1 MKKLKLLGVAASLI
15 WLSVCRTPVLEAAA
29 VKHQYRPASGGYAIT
44 LPPGSQELYHTSTG
58 IRFTVG
64 EDFMVSADLYTLPSF
79 VSVPMRQYSREQKK
93 EFKEFVGKVQDFQ
106 DASINEEGA
115 TDPVDRVARRF
126 RQRRAMQ
133 EGTAATRDDLN
144 TPVRDRNTFTYE
156 TVLKDSMASNRPY
169 IIGRAYQ
176 PQKNI
181 MLVVNVSAPEELQ
194 EAAKQAFKSLTSDLE
209 LGKVKY
215 TDENIL
221 TVPSMGYEMEIPSG
235 WRMYTMRA
243 DNVLFARSL
252 SSVHTDGL
260 MIREFSDDS
269 FKDLGNSNKAGLA
282 KAESDFIAKLTR
294 YTPNI
299 TILNHEPITVGSLNG
314 SLAESTDNE
323 DLKKVFVIN
332 TYLMNDKGQ
341 GYMIRYHTDD
351 TINYDLKLK
360 AFKSSV
366 ESFKL
371 LPNNQLDNEPET
383 PAVSTKRSPFFR
395 DRVEW
400 LRRHR
405 PAAEQ
410 G

>member
-1 MKKLKLLGVAASLI
+1 
-15 WLSVCRTPVLEAAA
+15 
-29 VKHQYRPASGGYAIT
+29 
-44 LPPGSQELYHTSTG
+44 
-58 IRFTVG
+58 
-64 EDFMVSADLYTLPSF
+64 MVSADLYTLPSF
-79 VSVPMRQYSREQKK
+79 VSVPMKQYSSEQKK
-93 EFKEFVGKVQDFQ
+93 EFKKFVGKVQDFQ
-106 DASINEEGA
+106 DASINEEGS
-115 TDPVDRVARRF
+115 TDIFDRVANRF
-126 RQRRAMQ
+126 RRRRQ
-133 EGTAATRDDLN
+133 LQAAGEEIDGKETGKAAAKD
-144 TPVRDRNTFTYE
+144 TFTYE
-156 TVLKDSMASNRPY
+156 AVLSDSQLSNRPY

-181 MLVVNVSAPEELQ
+181 LLVVNVSASEEMQ
-194 EAAKQAFKSLTSDLE
+194 EAAKQAFRSLTSDLV
-209 LGKVKY
+209 LSKVKY
-215 TDENIL
+215 PDENMLI
-221 TVPSMGYEMEIPSG
+221 VPKMGYEMEIPSG
-235 WRMYTMRA
+235 WRMYTLRA

-269 FKDLGNSNKAGLA
+269 FKHLGSSNKAGLA

-332 TYLMNDKGQ
+332 TYLMNEHGN

-371 LPNNQLDNEPET
+371 LPNNELKEESEAAAM
-383 PAVSTKRSPFFR
+383 PA
-395 DRVEW
+395 
-400 LRRHR
+400 RHR
-405 PAAEQ
+405 IFRRSQAVQPEE
-410 G
+410 

>member
-1 MKKLKLLGVAASLI
+1 MKKLNLLGLAVSLV
-15 WLSVCRTPVLEAAA
+15 WFSVCRAPVLEAAA
-29 VKHQYRPASGGYAIT
+29 VKNQYRPASGGYAIT

-79 VSVPMRQYSREQKK
+79 VSVPMKQYSSEQKK
-93 EFKEFVGKVQDFQ
+93 EFKNFIGKVQDFQ
-106 DASINEEGA
+106 DTSINEEGSNL
-115 TDPVDRVARRF
+115 PVDRVANRF
-126 RQRRAMQ
+126 RRRRQLQ
-133 EGTAATRDDLN
+133 ESEALQKDKVKA
-144 TPVRDRNTFTYE
+144 PVKDTFTYE
-156 TVLKDSMASNRPY
+156 AVLKDSLMSNRPY

-181 MLVVNVSAPEELQ
+181 LLVVNVSAPEELQ
-194 EAAKQAFKSLTSDLE
+194 DAAKQAFKSVTSDLE

-215 TDENIL
+215 PDENIL
-221 TVPSMGYEMEIPSG
+221 TVPQMGYTMEIPSG

-269 FKDLGNSNKAGLA
+269 FKDLGSSNKAGLA

-299 TILNHEPITVGSLNG
+299 TILSHEPITVGTLNG

-323 DLKKVFVIN
+323 DLKKVFIIN
-332 TYLMNDKGQ
+332 TYLMNEHGN

-371 LPNNQLDNEPET
+371 LPNNQLYEEPE
-383 PAVSTKRSPFFR
+383 PQELPVHRRFIRRS
-395 DRVEW
+395 
-400 LRRHR
+400 R
-405 PAAEQ
+405 PVQPEE
-410 G
+410 

>member
-1 MKKLKLLGVAASLI
+1 MKKLNLLGVAATLI
-15 WLSVCRTPVLEAAA
+15 ALSVCRTPELEAAA
-29 VKHQYRPASGGYAIT
+29 AKNQYRPASGGYTIT

-79 VSVPMRQYSREQKK
+79 VSVPMKQYSSEQKK
-93 EFKEFVGKVQDFQ
+93 EFKEFVGKVQDFP
-106 DASINEEGA
+106 DSTINEEGS
-115 TDPVDRVARRF
+115 TNVADKVASRF
-126 RQRRAMQ
+126 RRRRQLQTETETSVEKAP
-133 EGTAATRDDLN
+133 EKD
-144 TPVRDRNTFTYE
+144 TFTYE
-156 TVLKDSMASNRPY
+156 AVMADSQKSNRPY
-169 IIGRAYQ
+169 VIGRAYQ
-176 PQKNI
+176 PQKNVL
-181 MLVVNVSAPEELQ
+181 LVVNVNAPEEMQ
-194 EAAKQAFKSLTSDLE
+194 EAAKQAFKAVTSDLT
-209 LGKVKY
+209 LSKVKY

-243 DNVLFARSL
+243 DTVLFGRSL

-260 MIREFSDDS
+260 MVREFSDDS
-269 FKDLGNSNKAGLA
+269 FKDLGTSNKAGLA

-299 TILNHEPITVGSLNG
+299 TILRHEPITVGSLNG

-323 DLKKVFVIN
+323 DLKKVFIIN
-332 TYLMNDKGQ
+332 TYLMNEHGN

-371 LPNNQLDNEPET
+371 LPHNELSEEPET
-383 PAVSTKRSPFFR
+383 PVQEPMRRRIFRRSP
-395 DRVEW
+395 VA
-400 LRRHR
+400 
-405 PAAEQ
+405 AAED
-410 G
+410 